1 MSNSQN
7 QNLKAEILT
16 QFKELVDLF
25 PLIQETSIRCLQQ
38 DISRECIQQE
48 VPNIQ
53 ISNRLKLEKEILK
66 DIGGVFQG
74 KWMIDVL
81 FTIALLGEPHFND
94 LLKAIPKI
102 GSRILTTRLKQ
113 LESRKI
119 IVRNV
124 VTSQPV
130 RVTYS
135 LSEFGLSFIALM
147 FPVILHCLTHNLCD
161 SSLNT

>member
-1 MSNSQN
+1 MSNLQH
-7 QNLKAEILT
+7 QNLKKEILT
-16 QFKELVDLF
+16 QFKDLVDLI

-38 DISRECIQQE
+38 DISRECIQRE
-48 VPNIQ
+48 ISDIQ

-66 DIGGVFQG
+66 DIGGIFQG

-81 FTIALLGEPHFND
+81 FVIALVGEPHFND

-124 VTSQPV
+124 ITSNPV
-130 RVTYS
+130 RVTYT
-135 LSEFGLSFIALM
+135 LSEFGLSFIALL
-147 FPVILHCLTHNLCD
+147 FPVIIHCLTYNLYD
-161 SSLNT
+161 SNLTS

>member
-1 MSNSQN
+1 MSNSLN
-7 QNLKAEILT
+7 QNLRKEILT
-16 QFKELVDLF
+16 QFKELLDLI

-48 VPNIQ
+48 IPNIQ
-53 ISNRLKLEKEILK
+53 ISNRLKLEKEILN
-66 DIGGVFQG
+66 DIGRIFRG
-74 KWMIDVL
+74 KWMVDVL

-102 GSRILTTRLKQ
+102 GSRILTARLKQ

-130 RVTYS
+130 RVTYA
-135 LSEFGLSFIALM
+135 LSEFGLSFIALL
-147 FPVILHCLTHNLCD
+147 FPIILHCLTLNLCD